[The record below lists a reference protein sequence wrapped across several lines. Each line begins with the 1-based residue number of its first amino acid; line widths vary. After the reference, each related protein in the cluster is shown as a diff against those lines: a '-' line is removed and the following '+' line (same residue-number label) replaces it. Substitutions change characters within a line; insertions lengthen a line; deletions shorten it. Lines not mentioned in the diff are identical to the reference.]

1 MQPTEERISDSHME
15 KLPSHFSMGT
25 SEERPQTLEEKIAA
39 LEKEIAN
46 CWREYY
52 AAVGNEQMQLGLLA
66 AITARSNNLN
76 SLENKQ
82 PAGLILIMI
91 AK

>member
-1 MQPTEERISDSHME
+1 ME

-25 SEERPQTLEEKIAA
+25 SEERPQTREEEIAA
-39 LEKEIAN
+39 LKKEIAN
-46 CWREYY
+46 YRRDYDS
-52 AAVGNEQMQLGLLA
+52 AVGNEQMQSHLLA
-66 AITARSNNLN
+66 AITARSINLN